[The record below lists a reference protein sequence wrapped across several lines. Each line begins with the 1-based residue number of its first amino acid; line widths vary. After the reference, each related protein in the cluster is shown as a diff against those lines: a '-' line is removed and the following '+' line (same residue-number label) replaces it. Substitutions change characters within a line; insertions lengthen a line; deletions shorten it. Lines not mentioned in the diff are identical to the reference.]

1 MAGGA
6 YSKEQLALL
15 LEGVSRIFNGFIVG
29 LVLGVLFVIA
39 YVTIVLSSFGN
50 VDFLIHGFG
59 ILFIILGL
67 LSLPIDYYF
76 LYSGLVYLSRVDRN
90 KYGIGAWGGLGLL
103 VLSGVLIAYGIY
115 LAISHISLSMLLI
128 IAVPIIIVGLII
140 QILMYIALYRL
151 GNDFNVSYLTAGI
164 IILIVAAAIYAIPVI
179 NIAGGILALVGFI
192 LMLIGLNEV
201 KKKIEAMI
209 LSK

>member
-164 IILIVAAAIYAIPVI
+164 IILIVAAVIYAIPVI

-209 LSK
+209 MSK